1 MISSVVERVFGI
13 ALYFKLSR
21 QLSLTSLQIAYCY
34 PMATHANLWQFSC
47 LLTRRVSKPH
57 FMSTRSSRKWGM
69 GPTNLNHPNSAQGF
83 ILLEVLVAMSL
94 IMGAWMVSI
103 GAYQALA
110 LRLTQQESRRSQLR
124 QAFDQFELLEQVRAN
139 QNQIN
144 PLNNSTKGGK
154 HEPSRVS
161 RRNRTVQ
168 SVVKPTVK
176 NER

>member
-1 MISSVVERVFGI
+1 
-13 ALYFKLSR
+13 
-21 QLSLTSLQIAYCY
+21 
-34 PMATHANLWQFSC
+34 
-47 LLTRRVSKPH
+47 
-57 FMSTRSSRKWGM
+57 M
-69 GPTNLNHPNSAQGF
+69 GPANLNHSNLAQGF

-103 GAYQALA
+103 GAYQVLA

-124 QAFDQFELLEQVRAN
+124 QTFDQYELLEQVRAN
-139 QNQIN
+139 QNQISL
-144 PLNNSTKGGK
+144 LNNSTKGSK
-154 HEPSRVS
+154 HESSRVS